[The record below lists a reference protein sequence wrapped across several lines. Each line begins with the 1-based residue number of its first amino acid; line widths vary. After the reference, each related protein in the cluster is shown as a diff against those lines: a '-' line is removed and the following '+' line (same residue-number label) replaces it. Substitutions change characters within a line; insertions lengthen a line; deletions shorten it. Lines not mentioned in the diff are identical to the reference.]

1 MVAPSIARLHG
12 RQMKLL
18 FPFIYERYL
27 AKQIYAAFGFIL
39 FALVALFLF
48 FDILS
53 ELGSIQGAYT
63 LPLALLHVL
72 LKAPSRISEIIP
84 IAGLIGSIY
93 VFAMLASQSEFT
105 ILRIAGLDVKRG
117 LITLTKISIPLIAL
131 TLLMSEWI
139 GPYAESK
146 SDQIRMKAM
155 GASYSSQFRTGVWV
169 KDRLRDEDGS
179 GPVRPGVR
187 YVNVGKVD
195 KDNEI
200 RDIHMYEFDDT
211 YHLLSIRNAVSG
223 QFDETGIWV
232 LNDVTETRFKETK
245 QSDPLNPV
253 FSAQTFTHPIVTLE
267 SEVTPQILSVLLIS
281 PEKMSIMS
289 LGRFISHLRD
299 NKQDAQRH
307 SIAFWKKVIYP
318 FTIFVMLTLALP
330 FAYLKVRA
338 GSVGIKVFGGIM
350 LGMSFQL
357 FNSLF
362 SNVGLLGS
370 WPALLTALTPPLL
383 YFLLALAGLRWVSK
397 A

>member
-1 MVAPSIARLHG
+1 
-12 RQMKLL
+12 MKLL
-18 FPFIYERYL
+18 FPFIFERYL
-27 AKQIYAAFGFIL
+27 ARQIYAAFGFIL

-53 ELGSIQGAYT
+53 ELGSVNGQYT

-117 LITLTKISIPLIAL
+117 LITLMKISLPLIAI
-131 TLLMSEWI
+131 TLLMSEWV
-139 GPYAESK
+139 GPYAESQ
-146 SDQIRMKAM
+146 SDQIRMKAL
-155 GASYSSQFRTGVWV
+155 GSGYNSEFKTGVWV

-179 GPVRPGVR
+179 GPIRPGVR
-187 YVNVGKVD
+187 YVNVGKIE

-200 RDIHMYEFDDT
+200 KNIRMYEFDDA
-211 YHLLSIRNAVSG
+211 YRLLSIRSAASG
-223 QFDETGIWV
+223 RFDHTGLWI
-232 LNDVTETRFKETK
+232 LDDVTETRFKETK
-245 QSDPLNPV
+245 QVDPLNPV
-253 FSAQTFTHPIVTLE
+253 YSAQTLTHPLVSLE
-267 SEVTPQILSVLLIS
+267 SEVTPQILSVLLVS
-281 PEKMSIMS
+281 PEKMSIFS
-289 LGRFISHLRD
+289 LGQFIRHLQE
-299 NKQDAQRH
+299 NKQDTQRH

-318 FTIFVMLTLALP
+318 FTIFVMLALALP
-330 FAYLKVRA
+330 FAYLRVRA

-370 WPALLTALTPPLL
+370 WPTLLTALTPPLL
-383 YFLLALAGLRWVSK
+383 YFLLALIGLRLVSK

>member
-1 MVAPSIARLHG
+1 
-12 RQMKLL
+12 MKQL
-18 FPFIYERYL
+18 FPYIFERYL
-27 AKQIYAAFGFIL
+27 ARQIYAAFGFIL

-53 ELGSIQGAYT
+53 ELGSVKGAYT

-105 ILRIAGLDVKRG
+105 ILRIAGLDIRRG
-117 LITLTKISIPLIAL
+117 LTTLAKISLPLVVL
-131 TLLMSEWI
+131 TLVMSEWL
-139 GPYAESK
+139 GPYTENLSE
-146 SDQIRMKAM
+146 QIRMKAL
-155 GASYSSQFRTGVWV
+155 GSSYSSQFKTGVWV

-179 GPVRPGVR
+179 GPIRPGVR
-187 YVNVGKVD
+187 YVNVGKIEQ
-195 KDNEI
+195 DNEI
-200 RDIHMYEFDDT
+200 KNIRMYEFDDA
-211 YHLLSIRNAVSG
+211 YRLLSIRSAVSG
-223 QFDETGIWV
+223 RFDQTGTWI
-232 LNDVTETRFKETK
+232 LDDVTETRFKETK

-253 FSAQTFTHPIVTLE
+253 YSAQTFVHPIVSLN
-267 SEVTPQILSVLLIS
+267 SEVTPQILSVLLVS
-281 PEKMSIMS
+281 PEKMSIFS

-370 WPALLTALTPPLL
+370 WPALLTALTPPLI
-383 YFLLALAGLRWVSK
+383 YFILAIVGLRWVSR

>member
-1 MVAPSIARLHG
+1 
-12 RQMKLL
+12 MKLI
-18 FPFIYERYL
+18 FPYIFERYL

-53 ELGSIQGAYT
+53 ELGSVQGQYT

-84 IAGLIGSIY
+84 IASLIGSIY

-117 LITLTKISIPLIAL
+117 LFTLAKIAIPLMAL
-131 TLLMSEWI
+131 TLVMSEWV
-139 GPYAESK
+139 GPYSEAK
-146 SDQIRMKAM
+146 SDQIRMKAL
-155 GASYSSQFRTGVWV
+155 GSSFSSQFRTGVWV

-187 YVNVGKVD
+187 YVNVGKID

-200 RDIHMYEFDDT
+200 RNIRMYEFDDV
-211 YHLLSIRNAVSG
+211 YHLLSIRTAASG
-223 QFDETGIWV
+223 LFDQSGTWT

-253 FSAQTFTHPIVTLE
+253 FASQTIKHPTITLM
-267 SEVTPQILSVLLIS
+267 SEVTPQILNVLLIS
-281 PEKMSIMS
+281 PEKMSILS
-289 LGRFISHLRD
+289 LARFINHLQE

-307 SIAFWKKVIYP
+307 SIAFWKKVVYP
-318 FTIFVMLTLALP
+318 FIIFVMLALALP
-330 FAYLKVRA
+330 FGFLKVRA

-370 WPALLTALTPPLL
+370 WPALLTALIPPLL
-383 YFLLALAGLRWVSK
+383 YFMLALAGLRWVSK
-397 A
+397 D

>member
-1 MVAPSIARLHG
+1 
-12 RQMKLL
+12 MKLL

-27 AKQIYAAFGFIL
+27 AKQIYAAFSFIL

-53 ELGSIQGAYT
+53 ELGSVQGAYT

-117 LITLTKISIPLIAL
+117 LITLTKISLPLILL
-131 TLLMSEWI
+131 TLIMSEWI
-139 GPYAESK
+139 GPLAESQ
-146 SDQIRMKAM
+146 SEQIRMKAM
-155 GASYSSQFRTGVWV
+155 GSSYSSQFRTGVWV

-200 RDIHMYEFDDT
+200 RNIRMYEFDDT
-211 YHLLSIRNAVSG
+211 YHLLSIRSATSG
-223 QFDETGIWV
+223 KFDETGIWV
-232 LNDVTETRFKETK
+232 LNDVTETRFKETE
-245 QSDPLNPV
+245 QSDPLSPV
-253 FSAQTFTHPIVTLE
+253 FSAQIFTHPTLTLE

-281 PEKMSIMS
+281 PEKMSIVN
-289 LGRFISHLRD
+289 LGRFIQHLRE

-383 YFLLALAGLRWVSK
+383 YFLLALFGLRWVSK

>member
-1 MVAPSIARLHG
+1 
-12 RQMKLL
+12 MKFL
-18 FPFIYERYL
+18 FPYIFERYL
-27 AKQIYAAFGFIL
+27 ARQIYAAFGFIL

-53 ELGSIQGAYT
+53 ELSSVKDQYT

-105 ILRIAGLDVKRG
+105 ILRIAGLDMRRG
-117 LITLTKISIPLIAL
+117 LTTLAKISLPLIIFML
-131 TLLMSEWI
+131 VISEWL
-139 GPYAESK
+139 GPYTENL
-146 SDQIRMKAM
+146 SDQIRMKAL
-155 GASYSSQFRTGVWV
+155 GSSYSSEFKTGVWV

-179 GPVRPGVR
+179 GKIRPGVR
-187 YVNVGKVD
+187 YVNVGKIEQ
-195 KDNEI
+195 DNEI
-200 RDIHMYEFDDT
+200 KNIRMYEFDDA
-211 YHLLSIRNAVSG
+211 YRLLSIRSALSG
-223 QFDETGIWV
+223 RFDQTGTWI
-232 LNDVTETRFKETK
+232 LDDVTETRFKESK
-245 QSDPLNPV
+245 QADPLSPV
-253 FSAQTFTHPIVTLE
+253 YSAQTFVHPIVSLN
-267 SEVTPQILSVLLIS
+267 SEVTPQILSVLLVS
-281 PEKMSIMS
+281 PEKMSILS

-318 FTIFVMLTLALP
+318 FTIFVMLALALP

-370 WPALLTALTPPLL
+370 WPTLLTALTPPLI
-383 YFLLALAGLRWVSK
+383 YFILAMMGLRWVSR

>member
-1 MVAPSIARLHG
+1 
-12 RQMKLL
+12 MKYL
-18 FPFIYERYL
+18 FPYIFERYL
-27 AKQIYAAFGFIL
+27 AKQIYTAFGFIL

-53 ELGSIQGAYT
+53 ELGSVKGQYT

-105 ILRIAGLDVKRG
+105 ILRIAGLDMRKG
-117 LITLTKISIPLIAL
+117 LTTVAKISLPLVIITL
-131 TLLMSEWI
+131 MVSEWL
-139 GPYAESK
+139 GPYTENL
-146 SDQIRMKAM
+146 SDQVRMKAM
-155 GASYSSQFRTGVWV
+155 GSSYSSQFKTGVWV
-169 KDRLRDEDGS
+169 KDRLRDEDGGGS
-179 GPVRPGVR
+179 IRPGVR
-187 YVNVGKVD
+187 YVNVGTIEQN
-195 KDNEI
+195 NEI
-200 RDIHMYEFDDT
+200 KNIRMYEFDDT
-211 YHLLSIRNAVSG
+211 YRLLSIRSAISG
-223 QFDETGIWV
+223 RFDQTGTWV
-232 LNDVTETRFKETK
+232 LDNVTETRFKESK
-245 QSDPLNPV
+245 SADPLNPV
-253 FSAQTFTHPIVTLE
+253 YSAQTVVHPIVSLT
-267 SEVTPQILSVLLIS
+267 SEVTPQILSVLLVS
-281 PEKMSIMS
+281 PEKMSIFS
-289 LGRFISHLRD
+289 LGRFISHLKD
-299 NKQDAQRH
+299 NKQDIQRH

-318 FTIFVMLTLALP
+318 FTIFVMLALALP

-370 WPALLTALTPPLL
+370 WPAQLTALTPPLL
-383 YFLLALAGLRWVSK
+383 YFILAMVGLRWVSR

>member
-1 MVAPSIARLHG
+1 
-12 RQMKLL
+12 MKLL

-53 ELGSIQGAYT
+53 ELGSVQGQYT

-105 ILRIAGLDVKRG
+105 ILRIAGLDIKRS
-117 LITLTKISIPLIAL
+117 LITLTKISLPLIVL
-131 TLLMSEWI
+131 TLIMSEWV
-139 GPYAESK
+139 GPYTEAK
-146 SDQIRMKAM
+146 SDLIRMKAM

-187 YVNVGKVD
+187 YVNVGQID

-200 RDIHMYEFDDT
+200 SNIRMYEFNDS
-211 YHLLSIRNAVSG
+211 YNLLSIRSAISG
-223 QFDETGIWV
+223 HFDETGIWV
-232 LNDVTETRFKETK
+232 LNDVTETRFKEIK
-245 QSDPLNPV
+245 QTDPLNPA
-253 FSAQTFTHPIVTLE
+253 FSAQTFTHPILTLE
-267 SEVTPQILSVLLIS
+267 SEVTPQILNVLLIS
-281 PEKMSIMS
+281 PEKMSIVS

-299 NKQDAQRH
+299 NKQDIQRH
-307 SIAFWKKVIYP
+307 SIAFWKKVVYP

-330 FAYLKVRA
+330 FAYMKVRA
-338 GSVGIKVFGGIM
+338 GGVGIKVFGGIM

-370 WPALLTALTPPLL
+370 WPALLTALTPPLV
-383 YFLLALAGLRWVSK
+383 YFLLAVFALRWVSK

>member
-1 MVAPSIARLHG
+1 
-12 RQMKLL
+12 MKFL
-18 FPFIYERYL
+18 FPYIFERYL
-27 AKQIYAAFGFIL
+27 ARQIFTAFGFIL

-53 ELGSIQGAYT
+53 ELGSVKGQYT

-84 IAGLIGSIY
+84 IASLIGSIY

-105 ILRIAGLDVKRG
+105 ILRIAGLDIRRG
-117 LITLTKISIPLIAL
+117 LVTLAKISLPLIIF
-131 TLLMSEWI
+131 TLVMSEWL
-139 GPYAESK
+139 GPYAENLSER
-146 SDQIRMKAM
+146 IRMKAL
-155 GASYSSQFRTGVWV
+155 GSSYSSQFKTGVWV

-179 GPVRPGVR
+179 GPVRTGVR
-187 YVNVGKVD
+187 YVNVGKID
-195 KDNEI
+195 QDNEI
-200 RDIHMYEFDDT
+200 KNIRMYEFDDA
-211 YHLLSIRNAVSG
+211 YRLLSIRSAVSG
-223 QFDETGIWV
+223 RFDQTGTWI
-232 LNDVTETRFKETK
+232 LDDVTETRFKETK
-245 QSDPLNPV
+245 QADSLNPV
-253 FSAQTFTHPIVTLE
+253 YSAQTFNHPIVSLD
-267 SEVTPQILSVLLIS
+267 SEVTPQILSVLLVS
-281 PEKMSIMS
+281 PEKMSILS
-289 LGRFISHLRD
+289 LGRFISHLKE

-318 FTIFVMLTLALP
+318 FTIFVMLALALP

-362 SNVGLLGS
+362 SNVGLLGA
-370 WPALLTALTPPLL
+370 WPTLITALMPPMM
-383 YFLLALAGLRWVSK
+383 YFILAIAALGWVSR

>member
-1 MVAPSIARLHG
+1 
-12 RQMKLL
+12 MKLL

-53 ELGSIQGAYT
+53 ELGSVQGGYT

-72 LKAPSRISEIIP
+72 LKAPGRISEIIP

-117 LITLTKISIPLIAL
+117 LMTLTKISIPLIVL
-131 TLLMSEWI
+131 TLVMSEWI
-139 GPYAESK
+139 GPYAEAM
-146 SDQIRMKAM
+146 SDRIRMKAL
-155 GASYSSQFRTGVWV
+155 GSSYSSQFRTGVWV

-187 YVNVGKVD
+187 YVNVGSVD
-195 KDNEI
+195 KTNEI
-200 RDIHMYEFDDT
+200 RNIRMYEFNDT
-211 YHLLSIRNAVSG
+211 YHLLSIRSAVSG
-223 QFDETGIWV
+223 QFDESGIWV
-232 LNDVTETRFKETK
+232 LNDVTETRFTETK
-245 QSDPLNPV
+245 QTDPLSPV
-253 FSAQTFTHPIVTLE
+253 FTARTFTHPILTLE

-289 LGRFISHLRD
+289 LSRFISHLRD
-299 NKQDAQRH
+299 NKQDAHRH
-307 SIAFWKKVIYP
+307 AIAFWKKVVYP

-370 WPALLTALTPPLL
+370 WPALVTALTPPLL
-383 YFLLALAGLRWVSK
+383 YFLLALLGLRWVSK

>member
-1 MVAPSIARLHG
+1 
-12 RQMKLL
+12 MKLL

-27 AKQIYAAFGFIL
+27 AKQIYVAFGFIL

-53 ELGSIQGAYT
+53 ELGSVQGGYT

-72 LKAPSRISEIIP
+72 LKAPSRVSEIIP

-117 LITLTKISIPLIAL
+117 LLTLTKISLPLVVF
-131 TLLMSEWI
+131 TLITSEWV
-139 GPYAESK
+139 GPYAEAK
-146 SDQIRMKAM
+146 SEQIRMKAL
-155 GASYSSQFRTGVWV
+155 GSSYSSQFRTGVWV

-179 GPVRPGVR
+179 GPVRLGVR

-195 KDNEI
+195 KDNVISNI
-200 RDIHMYEFDDT
+200 RMYEFNDT
-211 YHLLSIRNAVSG
+211 YQLLSIRSATSG
-223 QFDETGIWV
+223 QFDDTGIWV
-232 LNDVTETRFKETK
+232 LNDVIETRFKQTK
-245 QSDPLNPV
+245 QTDPLNAV
-253 FSAQTFTHPIVTLE
+253 FSAQSSSYPMLTLK
-267 SEVTPQILSVLLIS
+267 SEVTPQILSVLLMS
-281 PEKMSIMS
+281 PEKMSIVS

-307 SIAFWKKVIYP
+307 AIAFWKKVVYP
-318 FTIFVMLTLALP
+318 FTIFVMLALALP

-370 WPALLTALTPPLL
+370 WPALVTALTPPLL

>member
-1 MVAPSIARLHG
+1 
-12 RQMKLL
+12 MKYL
-18 FPFIYERYL
+18 FPYIFERYL
-27 AKQIYAAFGFIL
+27 ARQIYAAFGFIL

-53 ELGSIQGAYT
+53 ELGSVKGQYT
-63 LPLALLHVL
+63 FPLALLHVL

-105 ILRIAGLDVKRG
+105 ILRIAGLDMRRG
-117 LITLTKISIPLIAL
+117 LTTLAKISLPLVIV
-131 TLLMSEWI
+131 TLVMSEWL
-139 GPYAESK
+139 GPYTESL
-146 SDQIRMKAM
+146 SDQLRMKAL
-155 GASYSSQFRTGVWV
+155 GSSYSSQFKTGVWV

-179 GPVRPGVR
+179 GPIRPGVR
-187 YVNVGKVD
+187 YVNVGKIEQ
-195 KDNEI
+195 DNEI
-200 RDIHMYEFDDT
+200 KNIRMYEFDDA
-211 YHLLSIRNAVSG
+211 YRLLSIRSAASG
-223 QFDETGIWV
+223 RFDQTGTWI
-232 LNDVTETRFKETK
+232 LDDVTETHFKETK
-245 QSDPLNPV
+245 QADPLNPV
-253 FSAQTFTHPIVTLE
+253 YSAQTFSHPIVSLD
-267 SEVTPQILSVLLIS
+267 SEVTPQILSVLLVS
-281 PEKMSIMS
+281 PEKMSIFS

-318 FTIFVMLTLALP
+318 FTIFVMLALALP

-383 YFLLALAGLRWVSK
+383 YFILAMVGLRWVSR

>member
-1 MVAPSIARLHG
+1 
-12 RQMKLL
+12 MKFL
-18 FPFIYERYL
+18 FPYIFERYL
-27 AKQIYAAFGFIL
+27 ARQIYAAFGFIL

-53 ELGSIQGAYT
+53 ELGSVKGQYT

-105 ILRIAGLDVKRG
+105 ILRIAGLDTRRG
-117 LITLTKISIPLIAL
+117 LITLAKISLPLIFL
-131 TLLMSEWI
+131 TLAMSEWL
-139 GPYAESK
+139 GPYTENL
-146 SDQIRMKAM
+146 SDRVRMKAL
-155 GASYSSQFRTGVWV
+155 GSSYSAQFKTGIWV
-169 KDRLRDEDGS
+169 KDRLRDKDGS
-179 GPVRPGVR
+179 GPIRPGVR
-187 YVNVGKVD
+187 YVNVGKIEQ
-195 KDNEI
+195 DNEI
-200 RDIHMYEFDDT
+200 KNIRMYEFDDA
-211 YHLLSIRNAVSG
+211 YRLLSIRSAMSG
-223 QFDETGIWV
+223 RFDQTGTWI
-232 LNDVTETRFKETK
+232 LDNVTETRFKETK
-245 QSDPLNPV
+245 SADPLNPV
-253 FSAQTFTHPIVTLE
+253 YSAQTITRPIVSLD
-267 SEVTPQILSVLLIS
+267 SEVTPQILSVLLVS
-281 PEKMSIMS
+281 PEKMSIFS

-318 FTIFVMLTLALP
+318 FTIFIMLTLALP

-357 FNSLF
+357 LNSLF

-370 WPALLTALTPPLL
+370 WPALVTALTPPLM
-383 YFLLALAGLRWVSK
+383 YFVMAIVGLRWVSRV
-397 A
+397 

>member
-1 MVAPSIARLHG
+1 
-12 RQMKLL
+12 MKLL

-27 AKQIYAAFGFIL
+27 AKQIYTAFGFIL

-53 ELGSIQGAYT
+53 ELGSVQGAYT

-72 LKAPSRISEIIP
+72 LKAPSRMSEIIP
-84 IAGLIGSIY
+84 IAALIGSIY

-105 ILRIAGLDVKRG
+105 ILRIAGVDVKRG
-117 LITLTKISIPLIAL
+117 LLALTKISLPLVVL
-131 TLLMSEWI
+131 TLIMSEWA
-139 GPYAESK
+139 GPYAENK
-146 SDQIRMKAM
+146 SEQVRMKAL
-155 GASYSSQFRTGVWV
+155 GSTYASQFKTGVWV

-200 RDIHMYEFDDT
+200 HNIRMYEFSDT
-211 YHLLSIRNAVSG
+211 YNLLSIRSAPSG
-223 QFDETGIWV
+223 QFDEKGVWV
-232 LNDVTETRFKETK
+232 LNNVTETRFKESK
-245 QSDPLNPV
+245 QADPLNPV
-253 FSAQTFTHPIVTLE
+253 FSSQTFTIPTLTLQ
-267 SEVTPQILSVLLIS
+267 SEVTPQILNVLLIS
-281 PEKMSIMS
+281 PEKMSIVS
-289 LGRFISHLRD
+289 LGRFINHLKE
-299 NKQDAQRH
+299 NKQNVQRH
-307 SIAFWKKVIYP
+307 SIAFWKKVVYP
-318 FTIFVMLTLALP
+318 FTIFVMLALALP

-362 SNVGLLGS
+362 SNVGLLS
-370 WPALLTALTPPLL
+370 AWPTLFTALIPPML
-383 YFLLALAGLRWVSK
+383 YFFLALAALRRVSR

>member
-1 MVAPSIARLHG
+1 
-12 RQMKLL
+12 MKLL

-27 AKQIYAAFGFIL
+27 AKQIYVAFGFIL

-53 ELGSIQGAYT
+53 ELGSVQGGYT
-63 LPLALLHVL
+63 LTLALLHVL
-72 LKAPSRISEIIP
+72 LKAPSRVSEIIP

-117 LITLTKISIPLIAL
+117 LLTLTKISLPLVVF
-131 TLLMSEWI
+131 TLITSEWV
-139 GPYAESK
+139 GPYAEAK
-146 SDQIRMKAM
+146 SEQIRMKAL
-155 GASYSSQFRTGVWV
+155 GSSYSSEFRTGIWV

-187 YVNVGKVD
+187 YVKFN
-195 KDNEI
+195 
-200 RDIHMYEFDDT
+200 DT
-211 YHLLSIRNAVSG
+211 YHLLSIRSATSG
-223 QFDETGIWV
+223 RFDETGIWV
-232 LNDVTETRFKETK
+232 LNDVAETRFKQTK
-245 QSDPLNPV
+245 QTDPLNAV
-253 FSAQTFTHPIVTLE
+253 FSAQTFRHPTLMLK
-267 SEVTPQILSVLLIS
+267 SEVTPQILSVLLMS
-281 PEKMSIMS
+281 PEKMSIVS

-307 SIAFWKKVIYP
+307 AIAFWKKVVYP
-318 FTIFVMLTLALP
+318 FTIFVMLALALP

-370 WPALLTALTPPLL
+370 WPALVTALTPPLF

>member
-1 MVAPSIARLHG
+1 
-12 RQMKLL
+12 MKLL

-27 AKQIYAAFGFIL
+27 AKQIYVAFGFIL

-53 ELGSIQGAYT
+53 ELGSVQGGYT

-72 LKAPSRISEIIP
+72 LKAPSRVSEIIP

-117 LITLTKISIPLIAL
+117 LLTLTKISLPLVVF
-131 TLLMSEWI
+131 TLMTSEWV
-139 GPYAESK
+139 GPYAEAK
-146 SDQIRMKAM
+146 SEQIRMKAL
-155 GASYSSQFRTGVWV
+155 GSSYSSQFRTGVWV

-179 GPVRPGVR
+179 GPVRLGVR

-195 KDNEI
+195 KDNVISNI
-200 RDIHMYEFDDT
+200 RMYEFNDT
-211 YHLLSIRNAVSG
+211 YQLLSIRSATSG

-232 LNDVTETRFKETK
+232 LNDVIETRFKQTK
-245 QSDPLNPV
+245 QTDPLNAV
-253 FSAQTFTHPIVTLE
+253 FSAQSSRYPMLTLK
-267 SEVTPQILSVLLIS
+267 SEVTPQILSVLLMS
-281 PEKMSIMS
+281 PEKMSIVS

-307 SIAFWKKVIYP
+307 AIAFWKKVVYP
-318 FTIFVMLTLALP
+318 FTIFVMLALALP

-370 WPALLTALTPPLL
+370 WPALVTALTPPLL

>member
-1 MVAPSIARLHG
+1 
-12 RQMKLL
+12 MKYL
-18 FPFIYERYL
+18 FPYIFERYL

-53 ELGSIQGAYT
+53 ELGSVKGQYT
-63 LPLALLHVL
+63 LGLALLHVL

-105 ILRIAGLDVKRG
+105 ILRIAGLDVRRG
-117 LITLTKISIPLIAL
+117 LSTLAKISLPLIIV
-131 TLLMSEWI
+131 TLVMSEWV
-139 GPYAESK
+139 GPYTENL
-146 SDQIRMKAM
+146 SDQIRMKAL
-155 GASYSSQFRTGVWV
+155 GSSYSSQFKTGVWV

-179 GPVRPGVR
+179 GPIRPGVR
-187 YVNVGKVD
+187 YVNVGKIEQ
-195 KDNEI
+195 DNEI
-200 RDIHMYEFDDT
+200 KNIRMYEFDDA
-211 YHLLSIRNAVSG
+211 YRLLSIRTAASG
-223 QFDETGIWV
+223 RFDHTGTWI
-232 LNDVTETRFKETK
+232 LDDVTETRFKETK
-245 QSDPLNPV
+245 QTDPLNPV
-253 FSAQTFTHPIVTLE
+253 YSTQTFSHPIVSLE
-267 SEVTPQILSVLLIS
+267 SEVTPQILSVLLVS
-281 PEKMSIMS
+281 PEKMSIFS

-307 SIAFWKKVIYP
+307 AIAFWKKVIYP
-318 FTIFVMLTLALP
+318 FTIFVMLALALP

-370 WPALLTALTPPLL
+370 WPALLTALIPPLL
-383 YFLLALAGLRWVSK
+383 YFILAIAGLRWVSR

>member
-1 MVAPSIARLHG
+1 
-12 RQMKLL
+12 MKLL
-18 FPFIYERYL
+18 FPYIYERYV

-53 ELGSIQGAYT
+53 ELGSVTGQYT
-63 LPLALLHVL
+63 LPLVMLHVL

-84 IAGLIGSIY
+84 VAGLIGSIY

-117 LITLTKISIPLIAL
+117 LAMLAKISLPLIVL
-131 TLLMSEWI
+131 TLIMSEWL
-139 GPYAESK
+139 GPYTESL
-146 SDQIRMKAM
+146 SNQVRMKAL
-155 GASYSSQFRTGVWV
+155 GSAYDSQFRTGVWV
-169 KDRLRDEDGS
+169 KDRLRDEDGI
-179 GPVRPGVR
+179 GPIRPGVR
-187 YVNVGKVD
+187 YVNVGKIE

-200 RDIHMYEFDDT
+200 KNIRMYEFDDA
-211 YHLLSIRNAVSG
+211 YRLLSIRSATSG
-223 QFDETGIWV
+223 RFDHTGVWV
-232 LNDVTETRFKETK
+232 LDDVTETRFKETK
-245 QSDPLNPV
+245 QTDPLNPV
-253 FSAQTFTHPIVTLE
+253 YSAQTFTHPVLSLE
-267 SEVTPQILSVLLIS
+267 SEVTPQILSVLLVS
-281 PEKMSIMS
+281 PEKMSIFS
-289 LGRFISHLRD
+289 LGQFINHLQG
-299 NKQDAQRH
+299 NKQDTQRH

-318 FTIFVMLTLALP
+318 FIIFVMLALALP

-370 WPALLTALTPPLL
+370 WPALLTALIPPLL
-383 YFLLALAGLRWVSK
+383 YFILALLGLRWVAK

>member
-1 MVAPSIARLHG
+1 
-12 RQMKLL
+12 MKLL

-27 AKQIYAAFGFIL
+27 AKQIYVAFGFIL

-53 ELGSIQGAYT
+53 ELGSVQGGYT

-84 IAGLIGSIY
+84 IAALIGSIY

-117 LITLTKISIPLIAL
+117 LIALTKISLPLVVL
-131 TLLMSEWI
+131 TLIMSEWA
-139 GPYAESK
+139 GPYTENK
-146 SDQIRMKAM
+146 SEQIRMRAL
-155 GASYSSQFRTGVWV
+155 GATYTSQFKTGVWV

-187 YVNVGKVD
+187 YVNIGKVD

-200 RDIHMYEFDDT
+200 HNIRMYEFNDN
-211 YHLLSIRNAVSG
+211 YHLLSIRSSPSG
-223 QFDETGIWV
+223 YFDESGVWV
-232 LNDVTETRFKETK
+232 LNEVTETRFKETK
-245 QSDPLNPV
+245 QTDPLNPV
-253 FSAQTFTHPIVTLE
+253 FSAQTFTHPVLTLE

-281 PEKMSIMS
+281 PEKMSIVS
-289 LGRFISHLRD
+289 LGRFITHLQE
-299 NKQDAQRH
+299 NKQDAHRH
-307 SIAFWKKVIYP
+307 AIAFWKKVVYP
-318 FTIFVMLTLALP
+318 FTIFVMLALALP

-362 SNVGLLGS
+362 SNVGLLS
-370 WPALLTALTPPLL
+370 AWPSFLTALIPPLF
-383 YFLLALAGLRWVSK
+383 YFLLALIALRWISK

>member
-1 MVAPSIARLHG
+1 
-12 RQMKLL
+12 MKYL
-18 FPFIYERYL
+18 FPYIFERYL
-27 AKQIYAAFGFIL
+27 ARQIYAAFGFIL

-53 ELGSIQGAYT
+53 ELGSVKGQYT
-63 LPLALLHVL
+63 LPLALLHVV

-105 ILRIAGLDVKRG
+105 ILRIAGLDIRRG
-117 LITLTKISIPLIAL
+117 LTTLAKISLPLVIV
-131 TLLMSEWI
+131 TLVMSEWL
-139 GPYAESK
+139 GPYTEK
-146 SDQIRMKAM
+146 LSDQIRMKAL
-155 GASYSSQFRTGVWV
+155 GSSYSSQFKTGVWV
-169 KDRLRDEDGS
+169 KDRLRDADGS

-187 YVNVGKVD
+187 YVNVGKIEQ
-195 KDNEI
+195 DNEI
-200 RDIHMYEFDDT
+200 KNIRMYEFDDA
-211 YHLLSIRNAVSG
+211 YRLLSIRSAASG
-223 QFDETGIWV
+223 RFDQTGTW
-232 LNDVTETRFKETK
+232 LLDDVIETRFKETK
-245 QSDPLNPV
+245 QNDPLNPV
-253 FSAQTFTHPIVTLE
+253 YSAQTFIHPIVSLE
-267 SEVTPQILSVLLIS
+267 SEVTPQILSVLLVS
-281 PEKMSIMS
+281 PEKMSIFS

-299 NKQDAQRH
+299 NKQDAHRH
-307 SIAFWKKVIYP
+307 AIAFWKKVIYP

-370 WPALLTALTPPLL
+370 WPALLTAITPPLL
-383 YFLLALAGLRWVSK
+383 YFILAIAGLRWVSK

>member
-1 MVAPSIARLHG
+1 
-12 RQMKLL
+12 MKIL
-18 FPFIYERYL
+18 FPYIYERYL
-27 AKQIYAAFGFIL
+27 ARQIYAAFGFIL

-53 ELGSIQGAYT
+53 ELGSVSGQYT

-105 ILRIAGLDVKRG
+105 ILRIAGLDIKRG
-117 LITLTKISIPLIAL
+117 LTTLAKIALPLIIL
-131 TLLMSEWI
+131 TLLISEWL
-139 GPYAESK
+139 GPYAESI
-146 SDQIRMKAM
+146 SDQVRMKAL
-155 GASYSSQFRTGVWV
+155 GSAYESQFRTGVWV

-179 GPVRPGVR
+179 GPIRPGVR
-187 YVNVGKVD
+187 YVNVGKIE

-200 RDIHMYEFDDT
+200 KNIRMYEFDDA
-211 YHLLSIRNAVSG
+211 YRLLSIRSAASG
-223 QFDETGIWV
+223 RFDHRGVWV
-232 LNDVTETRFKETK
+232 LDGVTETRFKETK
-245 QSDPLNPV
+245 QTDPLNPV
-253 FSAQTFTHPIVTLE
+253 YSAQTLTHPILSLE
-267 SEVTPQILSVLLIS
+267 SEVTPQILSVLLVS
-281 PEKMSIMS
+281 PEKMSIFS
-289 LGRFISHLRD
+289 LGQFINHLQD
-299 NKQDAQRH
+299 NKQVTQRH

-318 FTIFVMLTLALP
+318 FTIFVMLTIALP

-370 WPALLTALTPPLL
+370 WPAMLTALTPPLL
-383 YFLLALAGLRWVSK
+383 YFLMGLVGLRWVSK

>member
-1 MVAPSIARLHG
+1 
-12 RQMKLL
+12 MKLL

-27 AKQIYAAFGFIL
+27 AKQIYVAFGFIL

-53 ELGSIQGAYT
+53 ELGSVQGGYT

-84 IAGLIGSIY
+84 IAALIGSIY

-117 LITLTKISIPLIAL
+117 LIALTKISLPLVVL
-131 TLLMSEWI
+131 TLIMSEWV
-139 GPYAESK
+139 GPYTENK
-146 SDQIRMKAM
+146 SEQIRMRAL
-155 GASYSSQFRTGVWV
+155 GATYTSQFKTGVWV

-187 YVNVGKVD
+187 YVNIGKVD

-200 RDIHMYEFDDT
+200 HNIRMYEFNDN
-211 YHLLSIRNAVSG
+211 YHLLSIRSSPSG
-223 QFDETGIWV
+223 YFDESGVWV
-232 LNDVTETRFKETK
+232 LNEVTETRFKETK
-245 QSDPLNPV
+245 QTDPLNPV
-253 FSAQTFTHPIVTLE
+253 FSAQTFTHPVLTLE

-281 PEKMSIMS
+281 PEKMSIVS
-289 LGRFISHLRD
+289 LGRFITHLQE
-299 NKQDAQRH
+299 NKQDAHRH
-307 SIAFWKKVIYP
+307 AIAFWKKVVYP
-318 FTIFVMLTLALP
+318 FTIFVMLALALP

-362 SNVGLLGS
+362 SNVGLLS
-370 WPALLTALTPPLL
+370 AWPSFLTALIPPLF
-383 YFLLALAGLRWVSK
+383 YFLLALIALRWVSK

>member
-1 MVAPSIARLHG
+1 
-12 RQMKLL
+12 MKLI
-18 FPFIYERYL
+18 FPYIFERYL

-53 ELGSIQGAYT
+53 ELGSVQGQYT

-84 IAGLIGSIY
+84 IASLIGSIY

-117 LITLTKISIPLIAL
+117 LITLAKIAIPLIAL
-131 TLLMSEWI
+131 TLVMSEWV
-139 GPYAESK
+139 GPYSEAK
-146 SDQIRMKAM
+146 SDQIRMKAL
-155 GASYSSQFRTGVWV
+155 GSSFSSQFRTGVWV

-187 YVNVGKVD
+187 YVNVGKID

-200 RDIHMYEFDDT
+200 RNIRMYEFDDV
-211 YHLLSIRNAVSG
+211 YHLLSIRTAASG
-223 QFDETGIWV
+223 LFDQSGTWT

-253 FSAQTFTHPIVTLE
+253 FTSQTLKRPTLTLM
-267 SEVTPQILSVLLIS
+267 SEVTPQILNVLLIS
-281 PEKMSIMS
+281 PEKMSIVS
-289 LGRFISHLRD
+289 LGQFINHLRE
-299 NKQDAQRH
+299 NKQDTQRH

-318 FTIFVMLTLALP
+318 FIIFVMLTLALP

-383 YFLLALAGLRWVSK
+383 YFMLALVGLRRVSK

>member
-1 MVAPSIARLHG
+1 M
-12 RQMKLL
+12 
-18 FPFIYERYL
+18 
-27 AKQIYAAFGFIL
+27 
-39 FALVALFLF
+39 
-48 FDILS
+48 
-53 ELGSIQGAYT
+53 
-63 LPLALLHVL
+63 
-72 LKAPSRISEIIP
+72 
-84 IAGLIGSIY
+84 
-93 VFAMLASQSEFT
+93 ASQSEFT

-117 LITLTKISIPLIAL
+117 LIALTKISLPLVIL
-131 TLLMSEWI
+131 TLVMSEWA
-139 GPYAESK
+139 GPYTESK
-146 SDQIRMKAM
+146 SEQIRMKAL
-155 GASYSSQFRTGVWV
+155 GSTYSSQFKTGVWV

-200 RDIHMYEFDDT
+200 RDIRMYEFNDS
-211 YHLLSIRNAVSG
+211 YHLLSIRSAPSG
-223 QFDETGIWV
+223 HFNEAGVWV

-245 QSDPLNPV
+245 QTDPLNPV

-289 LGRFISHLRD
+289 LGRFIAHLQE

-307 SIAFWKKVIYP
+307 SIAFWKKVVYP

-330 FAYLKVRA
+330 FAYLKVCA

-350 LGMSFQL
+350 LGTSFQL

-370 WPALLTALTPPLL
+370 WPAPLTALIPPTL
-383 YFLLALAGLRWVSK
+383 YFVLAVVALRRVSR

>member
-1 MVAPSIARLHG
+1 
-12 RQMKLL
+12 MKFL
-18 FPFIYERYL
+18 FPYIFERYL
-27 AKQIYAAFGFIL
+27 ARQIYAAFGFIL

-53 ELGSIQGAYT
+53 EIGSVKGQYT

-105 ILRIAGLDVKRG
+105 ILRIAGLDMRRG
-117 LITLTKISIPLIAL
+117 LTTLAKISLPLVIITLV
-131 TLLMSEWI
+131 MSEWL
-139 GPYAESK
+139 GPYTEK
-146 SDQIRMKAM
+146 LSDQIRMKAL
-155 GASYSSQFRTGVWV
+155 GSSYSSQFKTGVWV
-169 KDRLRDEDGS
+169 KDRLRDEDGN

-187 YVNVGKVD
+187 YVNVGKIEQ
-195 KDNEI
+195 DNEI
-200 RDIHMYEFDDT
+200 KSIRMYEFDDA
-211 YHLLSIRNAVSG
+211 YRLLSIRSAVSG
-223 QFDETGIWV
+223 RFDQTGTWI
-232 LNDVTETRFKETK
+232 LDDVTETRFKETK
-245 QSDPLNPV
+245 QTDPLNPV
-253 FSAQTFTHPIVTLE
+253 YSAQTFMHPIVSLE
-267 SEVTPQILSVLLIS
+267 SEVTPQILSVLLVS
-281 PEKMSIMS
+281 PEKMSIFS

-299 NKQDAQRH
+299 NKQDAHRH
-307 SIAFWKKVIYP
+307 AIAFWKKVIYP

-370 WPALLTALTPPLL
+370 WPALLTAITPPLL
-383 YFLLALAGLRWVSK
+383 YFILAIVGLRWVSRT
-397 A
+397 

>member
-1 MVAPSIARLHG
+1 M
-12 RQMKLL
+12 MKLF
-18 FPFIYERYL
+18 FPYIFERYL

-53 ELGSIQGAYT
+53 ELGSVQGGYT

-84 IAGLIGSIY
+84 IASLIGSIY

-117 LITLTKISIPLIAL
+117 LITLGKIAVPLIIL
-131 TLLMSEWI
+131 TLVMSEWV
-139 GPYAESK
+139 GPYSEAK
-146 SDQIRMKAM
+146 SDQIRMKAL
-155 GASYSSQFRTGVWV
+155 GSSFTSQFRTGVWV

-179 GPVRPGVR
+179 GPVKPGVR
-187 YVNVGKVD
+187 YVNVGKID

-200 RDIHMYEFDDT
+200 RNIRMYEFDDM
-211 YHLLSIRNAVSG
+211 YRLLSIRTAASG
-223 QFDETGIWV
+223 LFDQAGTWV
-232 LNDVTETRFKETK
+232 LNNVTETRFKETK
-245 QSDPLNPV
+245 QSDPLNP
-253 FSAQTFTHPIVTLE
+253 AFTSKTMNYPTVTLL
-267 SEVTPQILSVLLIS
+267 SDVTPQILNVLLIS
-281 PEKMSIMS
+281 PEKMSIVS
-289 LGRFISHLRD
+289 LGRFITHLRE

-318 FTIFVMLTLALP
+318 FIIFVMLTLALP

-383 YFLLALAGLRWVSK
+383 YFFLALAGLRWVSK

>member
-1 MVAPSIARLHG
+1 
-12 RQMKLL
+12 MKLL
-18 FPFIYERYL
+18 FPYIYERYV

-53 ELGSIQGAYT
+53 ELGSVTGQYT
-63 LPLALLHVL
+63 LPLVMLHVL

-84 IAGLIGSIY
+84 VAGLIGSIY

-117 LITLTKISIPLIAL
+117 LAMLAKISLPLIVL
-131 TLLMSEWI
+131 TLIMSEWL
-139 GPYAESK
+139 GPYTESL
-146 SDQIRMKAM
+146 SNQVRMKAL
-155 GASYSSQFRTGVWV
+155 GSVYDSQFRTGVWV
-169 KDRLRDEDGS
+169 KDRLRDEDGI
-179 GPVRPGVR
+179 GPIRPGVR
-187 YVNVGKVD
+187 YVNVGKIE

-200 RDIHMYEFDDT
+200 KNIRMYEFDDA
-211 YHLLSIRNAVSG
+211 YRLLSIRSATSG
-223 QFDETGIWV
+223 RFDHTGVWV
-232 LNDVTETRFKETK
+232 LDDVTETRFKETK
-245 QSDPLNPV
+245 QTDPLNPV
-253 FSAQTFTHPIVTLE
+253 YSAQTFTHPVLSLE
-267 SEVTPQILSVLLIS
+267 SEVTPQILSVLLVS
-281 PEKMSIMS
+281 PEKMSIFS
-289 LGRFISHLRD
+289 LGQFINHLQG
-299 NKQDAQRH
+299 NKQDTQRH

-318 FTIFVMLTLALP
+318 FIIFVMLALALP

-370 WPALLTALTPPLL
+370 WPALLTALIPPAL
-383 YFLLALAGLRWVSK
+383 YFVLAILALRWVSK
-397 A
+397 S

>member
-1 MVAPSIARLHG
+1 MNF
-12 RQMKLL
+12 L
-18 FPFIYERYL
+18 FPYIFERYL
-27 AKQIYAAFGFIL
+27 ARQIYAAFAFIL

-53 ELGSIQGAYT
+53 ELGSVKGQYT

-105 ILRIAGLDVKRG
+105 ILRIAGLDTRRG
-117 LITLTKISIPLIAL
+117 LMTLAKISLPLIFL
-131 TLLMSEWI
+131 TLVMSEWL
-139 GPYAESK
+139 GPYTENL
-146 SDQIRMKAM
+146 SDRVRMKAL
-155 GASYSSQFRTGVWV
+155 GSSYSAQFKTGVWV
-169 KDRLRDEDGS
+169 KDRLRDDDGS
-179 GPVRPGVR
+179 GPIRPGVR
-187 YVNVGKVD
+187 YVNVGKIEQG
-195 KDNEI
+195 NEI
-200 RDIHMYEFDDT
+200 KSIRMYEFDDA
-211 YHLLSIRNAVSG
+211 YRLLSIRSAESG
-223 QFDETGIWV
+223 RFDQTGTWILDNV
-232 LNDVTETRFKETK
+232 METRFKETK
-245 QSDPLNPV
+245 SADPLNPV
-253 FSAQTFTHPIVTLE
+253 YSAHTITHPIVSLD
-267 SEVTPQILSVLLIS
+267 SEVTPQILSVLLVS
-281 PEKMSIMS
+281 PEKMSIFS

-318 FTIFVMLTLALP
+318 FTIFVMLALALP

-357 FNSLF
+357 LNSLF

-370 WPALLTALTPPLL
+370 WPALLTALTPPLM
-383 YFLLALAGLRWVSK
+383 YFILAIVGLRWVSR

>member
-1 MVAPSIARLHG
+1 MKYIFPYIFERYIAR
-12 RQMKLL
+12 
-18 FPFIYERYL
+18 
-27 AKQIYAAFGFIL
+27 QIYTTFGFIL

-48 FDILS
+48 FDVLS
-53 ELGSIQGAYT
+53 ELGSVKGQYT

-105 ILRIAGLDVKRG
+105 ILRIAGLDVRRG
-117 LITLTKISIPLIAL
+117 LITLAKISLPLIL
-131 TLLMSEWI
+131 ITLVVSEWL
-139 GPYAESK
+139 GPYTDSL
-146 SDQIRMKAM
+146 SDKVRMKAL
-155 GASYSSQFRTGVWV
+155 GSSFSSQYKTGVWV
-169 KDRLRDEDGS
+169 KDRLRDSGGS
-179 GPVRPGVR
+179 GSVQPGVR
-187 YVNVGKVD
+187 YVNVGKID
-195 KDNEI
+195 QDNEI
-200 RDIHMYEFDDT
+200 QNIRMYEFDDQ
-211 YHLLSIRNAVSG
+211 YHLLSIRNAASG
-223 QFDETGIWV
+223 KFDQMGTWI
-232 LNDVTETRFKETK
+232 LNDVTETSFNEAK

-253 FSAQTFTHPIVTLE
+253 YSAKTIKRPMVSLD
-267 SEVTPQILSVLLIS
+267 SDVTPQILSVLLVS
-281 PEKMSIMS
+281 PEKMSILS
-289 LGRFISHLRD
+289 LGRFISHLKE
-299 NKQDAQRH
+299 NKQDTQRH

-383 YFLLALAGLRWVSK
+383 YFILALAGLRWVSK

>member
-1 MVAPSIARLHG
+1 MRY
-12 RQMKLL
+12 L
-18 FPFIYERYL
+18 FPYIFERYL
-27 AKQIYAAFGFIL
+27 ARQIYIAFGFIL

-53 ELGSIQGAYT
+53 ELGSVKGQYT

-93 VFAMLASQSEFT
+93 VFAMMASQSEFT
-105 ILRIAGLDVKRG
+105 ILRIAGLDMRRG
-117 LITLTKISIPLIAL
+117 LMTLAKISLPLIL
-131 TLLMSEWI
+131 FTLAMSEWL
-139 GPYAESK
+139 GPYAENL
-146 SDQIRMKAM
+146 SDRIRMKAL
-155 GASYSSQFRTGVWV
+155 GSSYSSQFKTGIWV

-187 YVNVGKVD
+187 YVNVGKIEQ
-195 KDNEI
+195 DNEI
-200 RDIHMYEFDDT
+200 QNIRMYEFDDA
-211 YHLLSIRNAVSG
+211 YRLLSIRSAVSG
-223 QFDETGIWV
+223 RFDQTGTWI
-232 LNDVTETRFKETK
+232 LDDVTETRFKETK
-245 QSDPLNPV
+245 QADPLNPV
-253 FSAQTFTHPIVTLE
+253 YSAQTFTHPIVSLD
-267 SEVTPQILSVLLIS
+267 SEVTPQILNVLLVS
-281 PEKMSIMS
+281 PEKMSIFS
-289 LGRFISHLRD
+289 LGRFISHLID

-318 FTIFVMLTLALP
+318 FTIFVMLALALP

-362 SNVGLLGS
+362 SNVGLLS
-370 WPALLTALTPPLL
+370 AWPALLTALTPPLL
-383 YFLLALAGLRWVSK
+383 YFILAIVGLRWVSR

>member
-1 MVAPSIARLHG
+1 
-12 RQMKLL
+12 MKLL
-18 FPFIYERYL
+18 FPYIYERYL

-53 ELGSIQGAYT
+53 ELGSVKGGYT
-63 LPLALLHVL
+63 LPIALLHVL

-117 LITLTKISIPLIAL
+117 LIALTKISIPLVVL
-131 TLLMSEWI
+131 TLIMSEWA

-146 SDQIRMKAM
+146 SEQIRMKAL
-155 GASYSSQFRTGVWV
+155 GATYSSQFKTGVWV

-200 RDIHMYEFDDT
+200 RDIRMYEFNDT
-211 YHLLSIRNAVSG
+211 YNLLSIRSAPSG
-223 QFDETGIWV
+223 YFDESGIWV

-245 QSDPLNPV
+245 QSDPLNPA
-253 FSAQTFTHPIVTLE
+253 FSAQTYTHPTLTLE

-281 PEKMSIMS
+281 PEKMSIVS
-289 LGRFISHLRD
+289 LGRFITHLRD
-299 NKQDAQRH
+299 NKQDTQRH
-307 SIAFWKKVIYP
+307 SIAFWKKVVYP
-318 FTIFVMLTLALP
+318 FTIFVMLALALP

-362 SNVGLLGS
+362 SNVGLLS
-370 WPALLTALTPPLL
+370 AWPTLLTALIPPLC
-383 YFLLALAGLRWVSK
+383 YFLLALVALRWVSK

>member
-1 MVAPSIARLHG
+1 
-12 RQMKLL
+12 MKYL
-18 FPFIYERYL
+18 FPFIFERYL
-27 AKQIYAAFGFIL
+27 ARQIYAAFGFIL

-53 ELGSIQGAYT
+53 ELGSVKGQYT
-63 LPLALLHVL
+63 LPLALLHVA

-105 ILRIAGLDVKRG
+105 ILRIAGLDVQRG
-117 LITLTKISIPLIAL
+117 LKTLAKISLPLMIL
-131 TLLMSEWI
+131 TLVMSEWL
-139 GPYAESK
+139 GPYTESL
-146 SDQIRMKAM
+146 SDQIRMKAL
-155 GASYSSQFRTGVWV
+155 GSSYNSQFKTGVWV

-187 YVNVGKVD
+187 YVNVGKIEQ
-195 KDNEI
+195 DNEI
-200 RDIHMYEFDDT
+200 KNIRMYEFDDR
-211 YHLLSIRNAVSG
+211 YRLLSIRSAVSG
-223 QFDETGIWV
+223 RFDELGTWV
-232 LNDVTETRFKETK
+232 LDDVTETRFKETK

-253 FSAQTFTHPIVTLE
+253 YSAQTSTSPIVSLH
-267 SEVTPQILSVLLIS
+267 SEVTPQILSVLLVS
-281 PEKMSIMS
+281 PEKMSILS

-299 NKQDAQRH
+299 NKQDAHRH

-370 WPALLTALTPPLL
+370 WPSLLTALTPPLV
-383 YFLLALAGLRWVSK
+383 YFILAIIGLRWVSR